1 MPEDSQAAL
10 LRPRP
15 LRPIAEEADLRA
27 LHPAASEP
35 KQQKKEKK
43 SRKQRRGSALSGDES
58 DVEASFRRFL
68 VDQLRRKEAEEQTDG
83 AADAASGKL
92 SKRSA
97 ACEDEQ
103 KFYIGRGGW
112 REKAGASLKESG
124 MRCGDG
130 SVCAE
135 PTDDLSSASSGS
147 PSSDDSPNGSEPKPS
162 KKFNLYDHVT
172 EEELKPSISGAEE
185 VISEYSSSD
194 EEVEV
199 IQHDP
204 SFTGFEETQKPSK
217 VMAIKNVVSGT
228 SDILA
233 ALRGA
238 PKTQTLMESDG
249 DSDSDGFILID

>member
-68 VDQLRRKEAEEQTDG
+68 VDQLRRKEAEEQADC
-83 AADAASGKL
+83 AADAASGGL

-97 ACEDEQ
+97 AFADEQ

-112 REKAGASLKESG
+112 REKAGAGLKDSG
-124 MRCGDG
+124 MPCGDG

-135 PTDDLSSASSGS
+135 PIDDLSSASSGS
-147 PSSDDSPNGSEPKPS
+147 PPSHDSPNGSEPKPS
-162 KKFNLYDHVT
+162 KKFYLYDHVT
-172 EEELKPSISGAEE
+172 EEELKPSISASKE
-185 VISEYSSSD
+185 VISEYSSD
-194 EEVEV
+194 EGVEV

-204 SFTGFEETQKPSK
+204 SLRGFEETQKPSK
-217 VMAIKNVVSGT
+217 VMALKNVVSGT